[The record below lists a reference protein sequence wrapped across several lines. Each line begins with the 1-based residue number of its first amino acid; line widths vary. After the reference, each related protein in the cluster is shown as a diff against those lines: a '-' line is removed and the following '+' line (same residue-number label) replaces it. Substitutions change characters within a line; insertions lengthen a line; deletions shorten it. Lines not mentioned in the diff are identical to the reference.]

1 MAHLISMHFIVM
13 PDLGFINE
21 CQDHMIVLV
30 TLKLFNSSV
39 FEIGSDLGKLPC
51 SF

>member
-1 MAHLISMHFIVM
+1 MAHLISMHFVVM

-30 TLKLFNSSV
+30 TLIYLTLQCLK
-39 FEIGSDLGKLPC
+39 
-51 SF
+51 